1 MEADAGP
8 AFDFSHLPT
17 DALHVVFEHVFAPND
32 PQQQPALPL
41 SLFWERWAACSA
53 VCKTWREVSTAQL
66 CCTCSSVCS
75 SQKGKC
81 HAQPCWLVLTC
92 SLVCSSAHSN
102 LLPRSI
108 CCMAG
113 AARAP
118 AVLIPSRV
126 GPAPRLAALAVGI
139 AAARAVHPGGR
150 GCGEIAFLWT
160 GCELLQGHALQ
171 GG

>member
-1 MEADAGP
+1 MEADVGP

-17 DALHVVFEHVFAPND
+17 DALHVVFEHVFAPTD

-81 HAQPCWLVLTC
+81 HTLSP
-92 SLVCSSAHSN
+92 
-102 LLPRSI
+102 
-108 CCMAG
+108 AG
-113 AARAP
+113 
-118 AVLIPSRV
+118 L
-126 GPAPRLAALAVGI
+126 
-139 AAARAVHPGGR
+139 
-150 GCGEIAFLWT
+150 C
-160 GCELLQGHALQ
+160 
-171 GG
+171 